1 MMLMIMIKSLSKPLM
16 WKTIFSIQYRLAI
29 KSLSPKWPTIVSSGT
44 LNPMHWLTQ
53 QSSQSPFNLHHAT
66 PAFLLVSC
74 VCCYIS

>member
-44 LNPMHWLTQ
+44 LNPMH
-53 QSSQSPFNLHHAT
+53 
-66 PAFLLVSC
+66 
-74 VCCYIS
+74 